1 MDSLGI
7 EELSLVGMEIKKAT
21 ENMEPKTYSMD
32 PFLEDEIR
40 TSKEREVLLLTFRAK
55 DPSSYLN
62 YDLMSYVV
70 SRVQWELPEFW
81 CVGELA

>member
-1 MDSLGI
+1 M
-7 EELSLVGMEIKKAT
+7 
-21 ENMEPKTYSMD
+21 
-32 PFLEDEIR
+32 EDEIR